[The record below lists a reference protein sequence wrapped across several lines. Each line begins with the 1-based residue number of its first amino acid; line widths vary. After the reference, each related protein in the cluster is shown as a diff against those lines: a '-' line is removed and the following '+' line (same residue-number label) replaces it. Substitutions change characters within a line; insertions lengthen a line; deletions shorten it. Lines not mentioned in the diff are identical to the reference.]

1 MYDYG
6 LSVLEQY
13 GLTAS
18 SSSRIRGAL
27 LCRTEQG
34 PVVVKEFRG
43 SEKKLKRQ
51 QEILDIICSQ
61 GYRADCFLENKEG
74 ELISRD
80 SDNIPY
86 ILQRW
91 YEGRECDTKSETDV
105 VRGAGMLAE
114 IHNVMKTAPEDF
126 YMQPDLKDVYRRHN
140 QELRKIRRFI
150 RKKGASCQFEKDYL
164 SSVEWF
170 LERGEE
176 ALAMLEEAGYERL
189 INDAR
194 EKGRVCH
201 GEYNQ
206 HNILFAGRDTVVTG
220 FDHWSFGIQ
229 MSDLYQFMRKILE
242 KNGWDRKL
250 AEKMMNAYNAKK
262 EITGDEI
269 NYLRVRFIYPD
280 KFWKLSNYYYSH
292 NKAWISGKNTEKMKT
307 IIRQRE
313 RWDRFGKTFLS
324 GRKEV

>member
-86 ILQRW
+86 IFSAGMRGGMR
-91 YEGRECDTKSETDV
+91 YEIGRQTLSE
-105 VRGAGMLAE
+105 APGMLAE

-150 RKKGASCQFEKDYL
+150 RKKGA
-164 SSVEWF
+164 F
-170 LERGEE
+170 LPVRK
-176 ALAMLEEAGYERL
+176 RL
-189 INDAR
+189 PVQC
-194 EKGRVCH
+194 GMV
-201 GEYNQ
+201 
-206 HNILFAGRDTVVTG
+206 
-220 FDHWSFGIQ
+220 
-229 MSDLYQFMRKILE
+229 
-242 KNGWDRKL
+242 
-250 AEKMMNAYNAKK
+250 
-262 EITGDEI
+262 
-269 NYLRVRFIYPD
+269 P
-280 KFWKLSNYYYSH
+280 
-292 NKAWISGKNTEKMKT
+292 
-307 IIRQRE
+307 
-313 RWDRFGKTFLS
+313 
-324 GRKEV
+324 